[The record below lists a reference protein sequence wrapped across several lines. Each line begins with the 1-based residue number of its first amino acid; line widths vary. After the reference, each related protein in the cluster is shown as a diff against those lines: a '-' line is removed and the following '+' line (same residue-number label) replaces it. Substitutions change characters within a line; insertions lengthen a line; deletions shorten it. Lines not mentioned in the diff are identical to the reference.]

1 VVDLPN
7 KANSFVN
14 NTQIPLTYIVVLN
27 EGVTGGAAEAEDA
40 SVYASELGLAGFPV
54 TADPSGQ
61 LYTMTQWTGQIRPG
75 KCALAPDMTIL
86 ACYVGQNDAEG
97 FAAIEA
103 HAAAQ

>member
-7 KANSFVN
+7 KINAFVN
-14 NTQIPLTYIVVLN
+14 STGIPLNYIVALN
-27 EGVTGGAAEAEDA
+27 ESVSGGAPSGTDA
-40 SVYASELGLAGFPV
+40 ANYASELGVAGFPV
-54 TADPSGQ
+54 AADPSGQ
-61 LYTMTQWTGQIRPG
+61 LYTMTPWNGLSRPG